1 MTRSL
6 CLIEKRKAMNHLN
19 EYLQRLRTERK
30 MSQVE
35 VAKGFQERGYS
46 VTNQMIYNWESGR
59 INISGEM
66 LLVLC
71 DILNISDI
79 RGAFDRNEIP
89 SLTSNLNNDGIK
101 HLSDYAD
108 LLRASGLYQKEAAE
122 VIDFPTARIMKL
134 YHLPVSAGNGT
145 YLDNEAYDEIE
156 VGNEVP
162 NSADFGVTISGDS
175 MEPQF
180 VNGQTV
186 WVHAQKELDDGEIG
200 IFFHNDEGFIKKLG
214 YKDGKI
220 FLISLNHR
228 KYEPR
233 EIKEGD
239 VFFVFGKVVG

>member
-1 MTRSL
+1 
-6 CLIEKRKAMNHLN
+6 MNHLN
-19 EYLQRLRTERK
+19 EYLQTLRTDRK

-35 VAKGFQERGYS
+35 VSEEFQKRGYS

-59 INISGEM
+59 IKISGEM

-79 RGAFDRNEIP
+79 REAFDRNEIP
-89 SLTSNLNNDGIK
+89 SLLSNLNNDGIK
-101 HLSDYAD
+101 LVSDYAN
-108 LLRASGLYQKEAAE
+108 LLRASGMYRKQEAD
-122 VIDFPTARIMKL
+122 IITFPTVRTMKL
-134 YHLPVSAGNGT
+134 FHLPVSAGNGT
-145 YLDNEAYDEIE
+145 YLDSEAYDEIE
-156 VGNEVP
+156 VGTEVP
-162 NSADFGVTISGDS
+162 NSADFGVSISGDS

-200 IFFHNDEGFIKKLG
+200 IFFHNGEGFIKKLG
-214 YKDGKI
+214 HKDGKI
-220 FLISLNHR
+220 LLISLNHR

-233 EIKEGD
+233 EIKEDD

>member
-1 MTRSL
+1 M
-6 CLIEKRKAMNHLN
+6 KNLN
-19 EYLQRLRTERK
+19 EYLQTLRTERK

-35 VAKGFQERGYS
+35 VAKGFQKKGYS

-59 INISGEM
+59 IKISGEM

-79 RGAFDRNEIP
+79 REAFDRNEIP
-89 SLTSNLNNDGIK
+89 SLLSNLNNDGIK
-101 HLSDYAD
+101 LVSDYAN
-108 LLRASGLYQKEAAE
+108 LLRASGMYRKETAE
-122 VIDFPTARIMKL
+122 VISFPAARTMKL
-134 YHLPVSAGNGT
+134 FHLPVSAGNGT
-145 YLDNEAYDEIE
+145 YLDSEAYDEIE
-156 VGNEVP
+156 VGTEVP

-200 IFFHNDEGFIKKLG
+200 IFFHNGEGFIKKLG
-214 YKDGKI
+214 HKDGKI
-220 FLISLNHR
+220 LLISLNHR

-233 EIKEGD
+233 EIKEDD

>member
-1 MTRSL
+1 
-6 CLIEKRKAMNHLN
+6 MNHLN
-19 EYLQRLRTERK
+19 EYLQTLRTDRK

-35 VAKGFQERGYS
+35 VSEEFQKRGYS

-59 INISGEM
+59 IKISGEM

-79 RGAFDRNEIP
+79 REAFDRNEIP
-89 SLTSNLNNDGIK
+89 SLLSNLNNDGIK
-101 HLSDYAD
+101 LVSDYAN
-108 LLRASGLYQKEAAE
+108 LLRASGMYRKQEAD
-122 VIDFPTARIMKL
+122 IITFPTVRTMKL
-134 YHLPVSAGNGT
+134 FHLPVSAGNGT
-145 YLDNEAYDEIE
+145 YLDSEAYDEIE
-156 VGNEVP
+156 VGTEVP

-200 IFFHNDEGFIKKLG
+200 IFFHNGEGFIKKLG
-214 YKDGKI
+214 HKDGKI
-220 FLISLNHR
+220 LLISLNHR

-233 EIKEGD
+233 EIKEDD